1 MPAHADDL
9 DLAGLDLIRGEGR
22 RLELDVTPGDF
33 DLGGEPYA
41 IAPAKVPTRLDV
53 SRTSS
58 GGYALRLQFEVALE
72 GRCMRCL
79 EPASLP
85 LVLDVREVDQPG
97 AGEELSSPYV
107 DDDDQLDL
115 RGWARDSLALA
126 LPAQVRCRPDCAG
139 LCPVCGE
146 DLNANPH
153 EHEREPDPRWAK
165 LRELRLD

>member
-9 DLAGLDLIRGEGR
+9 DLAGLDLTRGEGR
-22 RLELDVTPGDF
+22 RLALEVTLGDF

-41 IAPAKVPTRLDV
+41 VVPSRTATKLDV

-58 GGYALRLQFEVALE
+58 AGYALRLQFAVTLE

-85 LVLDVREVDQPG
+85 VSIDVREVDQPG

-115 RGWARDSLALA
+115 AGWARDSLALA
-126 LPAQVRCRPDCAG
+126 LPGQIRCKADCAG

-153 EHEREPDPRWAK
+153 GHERAPDPRWDK
-165 LRELRLD
+165 LRELKLD